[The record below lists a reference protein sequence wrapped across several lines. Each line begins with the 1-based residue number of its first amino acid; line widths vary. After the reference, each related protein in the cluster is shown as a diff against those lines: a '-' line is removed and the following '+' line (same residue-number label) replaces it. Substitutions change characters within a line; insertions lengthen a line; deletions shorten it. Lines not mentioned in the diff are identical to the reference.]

1 MPELILHAVNERFI
15 ILCFAV
21 VQQLDGI
28 GTRAVPQR
36 IGSVRNRAV
45 DNFRHNDRL

>member
-1 MPELILHAVNERFI
+1 MILHAIDECFV

-45 DNFRHNDRL
+45 DNLRHNDRL